1 MHFVWIFRGAGC
13 VEMSPAL
20 QPDLQN
26 DGYRMIG
33 LERGAVHQ
41 SGPFQAPKS
50 LERSAKSIKG
60 EYHSVTIIL

>member
-1 MHFVWIFRGAGC
+1 
-13 VEMSPAL
+13 MSPAL

-33 LERGAVHQ
+33 LERGAVHP
-41 SGPFQAPKS
+41 SGPFQAPDS
-50 LERSAKSIKG
+50 LERSAKSIKE